1 MPFERFSIAW
11 HYNNTSTKPEIH
23 AVLQNATLR
32 YSQVWEDYEL
42 LFDGLDLEPTD
53 HVVSIGSAGDNALA
67 LLARGVA
74 SVSSVDLNPAQTA
87 LCELKKVAISKVD
100 YAEFADL
107 LGVGNP
113 RNGHFKSITPSSPS
127 SLSVVLPI
135 GRAIRIFCS
144 VEFAFRSTRAFLE

>member
-1 MPFERFSIAW
+1 M
-11 HYNNTSTKPEIH
+11 
-23 AVLQNATLR
+23 
-32 YSQVWEDYEL
+32 
-42 LFDGLDLEPTD
+42 
-53 HVVSIGSAGDNALA
+53 A

-87 LCELKKVAISKVD
+87 LCELKNRMISKVD

-113 RNGHFKSITPSSPS
+113 NGHFKSITPSSPS

-135 GRAIRIFCS
+135 GRAIRIFYN
-144 VEFAFRSTRAFLE
+144 VEFCIPVDSKHFWNKMRQEVFERFVSEDSLRKFIASRDLSEQRINFERYFSGEAFCAAFKEFTDKKM

>member
-1 MPFERFSIAW
+1 MAID
-11 HYNNTSTKPEIH
+11 NTPSTPEIH

-32 YSQVWEDYEL
+32 YSQVWEDYKL
-42 LFDGLDLEPTD
+42 LFDGLDLEPAD

-100 YAEFADL
+100 YASSQTSWVQGIRTRTS
-107 LGVGNP
+107 GVSN
-113 RNGHFKSITPSSPS
+113 HQ
-127 SLSVVLPI
+127 V
-135 GRAIRIFCS
+135 
-144 VEFAFRSTRAFLE
+144 